1 MVEKIVCLDN
11 TNMDVYAVGIS
22 TLVATLVTLYTLYS
36 DRKDAQKSK
45 RQYAIVFCTVLIITY
60 MLYVLCTDTNENNQM
75 FDNMKGGEP
84 PF

>member
-1 MVEKIVCLDN
+1 
-11 TNMDVYAVGIS
+11 MDVYAVGIS

-45 RQYAIVFCTVLIITY
+45 RQYAIVFCSVLVITY

-75 FDNMKGGEP
+75 FDNMKSGEP